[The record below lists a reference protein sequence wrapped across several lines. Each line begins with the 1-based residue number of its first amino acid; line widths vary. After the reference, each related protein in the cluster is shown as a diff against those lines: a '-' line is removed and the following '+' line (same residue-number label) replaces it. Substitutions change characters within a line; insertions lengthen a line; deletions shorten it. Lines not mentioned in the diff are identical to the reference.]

1 MMARESLSTISHYYQ
16 GHPCA
21 KSHNGYPSYSL
32 TLQPVG
38 YVQTILGESLHSPS
52 VSLGSPVVGLW
63 HKYVCMYVCMS
74 LGLAHLSDI
83 ITVIIDFPINA
94 QLREF
99 ARSSGVFFF
108 FFFQLPSTTSSSSR
122 NSSFIRFLSVFFFH
136 F

>member
-1 MMARESLSTISHYYQ
+1 MARESLSTISHYYQ

-99 ARSSGVFFF
+99 ARYCGVFFF

>member
-108 FFFQLPSTTSSSSR
+108 FFFSYPQQRPHLLETHHSSA
-122 NSSFIRFLSVFFFH
+122 FFQYFFFH